1 MKQSLRQK
9 WEHKRFC
16 IWTWQLLPHVQFI
29 CLYTTTKFPCSRRQ
43 DFPVKHKQYMVELPV
58 YGVGLRPLACWDCGF
73 ESCQGHG
80 CLSLVS
86 FVCCHV
92 VVFAASWLLLQ
103 RSATV
108 CGASLCLIYKPRE
121 WGGHCPRWAAGPKE
135 KKVWLNSSC
144 SSLLSFL
151 RVLSIVFFKV
161 CSSVPRSTNN
171 SIVFAVTLPLF
182 RRWSHL
188 FRHKTFEFLLRFQN

>member
-1 MKQSLRQK
+1 MLQYTRRLALFVAWGVWVCLRAVVEFFNLKSLKCSFHICFVLLSKRYQNQYTK
-9 WEHKRFC
+9 CTGHK
-16 IWTWQLLPHVQFI
+16 IYLP
-29 CLYTTTKFPCSRRQ
+29 LFPTYSINNV
-43 DFPVKHKQYMVELPV
+43 FHSGKYLISWSPWKLS
-58 YGVGLRPLACWDCGF
+58 CWDCGF

-121 WGGHCPRWAAGPKE
+121 WGGHCPRWAAGPK
-135 KKVWLNSSC
+135 KKKYGWIVRVVHY
-144 SSLLSFL
+144 FL
-151 RVLSIVFFKV
+151 F
-161 CSSVPRSTNN
+161 
-171 SIVFAVTLPLF
+171 
-182 RRWSHL
+182 
-188 FRHKTFEFLLRFQN
+188 